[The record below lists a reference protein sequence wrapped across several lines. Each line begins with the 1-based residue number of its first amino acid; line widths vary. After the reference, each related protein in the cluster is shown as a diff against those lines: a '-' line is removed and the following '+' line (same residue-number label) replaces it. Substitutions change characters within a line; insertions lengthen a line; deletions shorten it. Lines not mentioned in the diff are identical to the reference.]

1 MEQPW
6 MPRRGESTG
15 ETRRETT
22 ARDGM
27 YGPTMGVDVVP
38 MVEAN
43 GLAYIIKAEHYLPK
57 ILGHNYLT

>member
-1 MEQPW
+1 
-6 MPRRGESTG
+6 
-15 ETRRETT
+15 
-22 ARDGM
+22 M